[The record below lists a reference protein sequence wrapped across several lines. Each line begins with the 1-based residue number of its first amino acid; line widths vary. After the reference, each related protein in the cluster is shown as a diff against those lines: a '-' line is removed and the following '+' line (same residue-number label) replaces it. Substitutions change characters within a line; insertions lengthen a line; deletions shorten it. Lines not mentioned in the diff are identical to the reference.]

1 MFDFNNT
8 PHAEAIDNRIAELLE
23 ELDALTGSTDEYTTT
38 AANLAKLMELKN
50 QALKTGNESFKIENE
65 KSKIDNDHFA
75 NREKIDIDKENLRL
89 DEEKFIAEQEK
100 ERSWKPSPDAVVGA
114 AASIVGILFVLHYEK
129 ANVIASKA
137 LGFIGKLKN

>member
-1 MFDFNNT
+1 MFNFNNT
-8 PHAEAIDNRIAELLE
+8 AHSEGLDARIAELLE

-50 QALKTGNESFKIENE
+50 QSIKTGNESAKIEYDRDAE
-65 KSKIDNDHFA
+65 CDKIRIEDAKFA
-75 NREKIDIDKENLRL
+75 
-89 DEEKFIAEQEK
+89 AEQEK